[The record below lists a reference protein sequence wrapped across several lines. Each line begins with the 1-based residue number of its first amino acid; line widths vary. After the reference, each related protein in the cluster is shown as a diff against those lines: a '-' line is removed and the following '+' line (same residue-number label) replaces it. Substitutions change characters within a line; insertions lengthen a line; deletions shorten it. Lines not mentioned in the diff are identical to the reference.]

1 MPQVGAYN
9 TVTYISVPQNL
20 HGDSVS
26 ARTLRLAD
34 MVGQDNLPSIQE
46 QKKRAKAEAAS
57 VGARL

>member
-1 MPQVGAYN
+1 MPQVGARN
-9 TVTYISVPQNL
+9 TFMYYSVLQNL
-20 HGDSVS
+20 QRTSVS

-34 MVGQDNLPSIQE
+34 MVGQDNLPTIQE